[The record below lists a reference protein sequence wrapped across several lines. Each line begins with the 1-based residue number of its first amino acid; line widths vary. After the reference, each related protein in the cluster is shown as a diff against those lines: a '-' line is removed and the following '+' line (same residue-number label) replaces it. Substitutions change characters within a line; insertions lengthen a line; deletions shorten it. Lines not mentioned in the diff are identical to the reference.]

1 MLNLDQGGKK
11 RVTFSSV
18 LDSTNN
24 DGTVDCVFIYTA
36 HCQAPYITNIALQGT
51 SPSNKCYCVIVL
63 CVIHVKR
70 MV

>member
-36 HCQAPYITNIALQGT
+36 HCQAPYITNIALYKEH
-51 SPSNKCYCVIVL
+51 PHHINVIVL
-63 CVIHVKR
+63 
-70 MV
+70 